1 MDSTIFT
8 ALHGINPVLDYG
20 SLMLR
25 VQAPFEDYTGIENV
39 HSQQFSVIIFA
50 FMLLGILLFASIA
63 FAFMV
68 GKKKTLKRGEK
79 WLFAWIFLGIV
90 VSIVF
95 GALQLLGGYLF

>member
-1 MDSTIFT
+1 MDTT
-8 ALHGINPVLDYG
+8 LLTVLPAINHALDYG

-25 VQAPFEDYTGIENV
+25 VQTPFEDYTGIENV

-63 FAFMV
+63 FAFMA
-68 GKKKTLKRGEK
+68 GRKKTLRRGEK

-90 VSIVF
+90 VSIAF
-95 GALQLLGGYLF
+95 GALQLLGGYLI